1 MEEEEAALESDDG
14 STTSGHLDSAP
25 AQSQTPPRAHTPD
38 HGHTSAHTQSPSHHQ
53 THDHAP
59 TTASPSH
66 ISYPV
71 PPKKRPYTPL
81 RRSPRILA
89 RTAAQTQTPHSPA
102 VRPTLEQQLTTPQA
116 IPIPPR
122 ANPIPSPCLNLHCPG
137 CQIVLPRHSCK
148 YHSKYTL

>member
-89 RTAAQTQTPHSPA
+89 RTAAQTQTPPLPSCTAYPGAAAHHSPSHSH
-102 VRPTLEQQLTTPQA
+102 
-116 IPIPPR
+116 
-122 ANPIPSPCLNLHCPG
+122 PSPSQSHPFPLFKPSLSWVSDCPS
-137 CQIVLPRHSCK
+137 QAQL
-148 YHSKYTL
+148 